1 MWQYWFTLA
10 FINKIGWLAIQLM
23 GFFFM
28 TVFMFALATPYHQW
42 TLPDNRIGFMIMYSF
57 TFFFANFGPNATT
70 FLVPTEIFP
79 VQLRLT
85 CLGIYA
91 AAGKAGSLV
100 DAFGFVHAVDGIGVK
115 KTLITL
121 GVTNFFGIVF
131 IFLVPE
137 LKGHSPEEISGE
149 HEEDNAAE
157 LRTVPV

>member
-1 MWQYWFTLA
+1 
-10 FINKIGWLAIQLM
+10 
-23 GFFFM
+23 
-28 TVFMFALATPYHQW
+28 
-42 TLPDNRIGFMIMYSF
+42 MITYSF
-57 TFFFANFGPNATT
+57 TFFFTNFGLIPPHLA
-70 FLVPTEIFP
+70 VPAEIFP
-79 VQLRLT
+79 VQIRST

-100 DAFGFVHAVDGIGVK
+100 DAFGFVHAVDRIGVK

-137 LKGHSPEEISGE
+137 SKGHSLEEISGE

>member
-1 MWQYWFTLA
+1 
-10 FINKIGWLAIQLM
+10 
-23 GFFFM
+23 
-28 TVFMFALATPYHQW
+28 
-42 TLPDNRIGFMIMYSF
+42 MYSF
-57 TFFFANFGPNATT
+57 TFFFATFGPNATT

-79 VQLRLT
+79 VQLRST

-100 DAFGFVHAVDGIGVK
+100 DAFRFVHAADGIGIK

-137 LKGHSPEEISGE
+137 SRGHSLKEISGE
-149 HEEDNAAE
+149 HKEDTAAE
-157 LRTVPV
+157 SKTVPV

>member
-1 MWQYWFTLA
+1 
-10 FINKIGWLAIQLM
+10 
-23 GFFFM
+23 
-28 TVFMFALATPYHQW
+28 
-42 TLPDNRIGFMIMYSF
+42 MIMYSF

-79 VQLRLT
+79 VQLGLT

-121 GVTNFFGIVF
+121 GVTNFLGIVF

-137 LKGHSPEEISGE
+137 LKGHSPEDISLR
-149 HEEDNAAE
+149 AAFFG
-157 LRTVPV
+157 L